1 MQQETEV
8 KNIHQ
13 QISELLNKHCNE
25 TGICVKSIYVNWF
38 KKLDKSESIVAQVE
52 VTSEG

>member
-1 MQQETEV
+1 MQQETGV

-25 TGICVKSIYVNWF
+25 TGICVKSIYVHWVE
-38 KKLDKSESIVAQVE
+38 KLDKSKSIVAQLE